1 MAGMRYDKTLTER
14 RSDLQIAEA
23 PFRLEDEKF
32 LRGAATY
39 IADLTL
45 PDEVHCVFVRSTHGH
60 ARIRSIDITAAAGA
74 PGVLR
79 VLVGTDVVAT
89 GYGGIPWEV
98 RPPGK
103 RYENLPMGSQEGAM
117 PQPLMAHD
125 CVRYA
130 GEIVALVVAETRWQA
145 QDASELIRVDYEPQ
159 PVLSDVQSSLRENTP
174 IWPNFPD
181 NIAFTIDKGDA
192 TAVAT
197 TMANAAVCVSF
208 ECRNNRL
215 AGVAIEPRGYIG
227 IYDVETQKYLLH
239 ACAAKPHPIRNTIAH
254 HVFHI
259 PKEKIDV
266 KVPDIG
272 GGYGTKNV
280 LYPEECLVLWAA
292 RIVGRPV
299 KWIGSREEAFLSD
312 MAGRDQLNQGEM
324 AFDDQGR
331 ILAFRAR
338 CISNLGAYLAPR
350 GVVPV
355 RNSGNVMSSVYRM
368 PQLHFEALGVF
379 TNTAP
384 TCSLRGSGQP
394 EMAFLIERLLDCG
407 AHALGLDAI
416 ELRRRNILSASD
428 FPYRTPFGLTYDTGD
443 PKEVMSTA
451 LKNAA
456 LDEFPERRRV
466 SEACGKRRGFGIANC
481 IEALVVF
488 YEEKAW
494 LRLLLDGRFECLL
507 GTQSSGQGH
516 ATAYAQIVSGRL
528 GVPLSSV
535 TVVQGDTV
543 RVADGNGTGASRSI
557 SSGGSALALA
567 VDDLIARGRNFL
579 CGLLD
584 KPEDAIS
591 FRDGAWELAQM
602 NLHFTPKDL
611 AESAFKA
618 GRLDDIQAMGAFSP
632 PDGTFPYGCH
642 VCEVEVDP
650 ETGAIDIQNYCST
663 HDVGFAINPALI
675 HGQVHG
681 STVQGLGQAL
691 LEQTIYDQA
700 GQLLTASLM
709 DYGIPHASLTPF
721 MKSDFI
727 EIPSMNNPLGA
738 KGVGESGTL
747 GAPPALI
754 NAVLDA
760 LRPLGVDHIEMPAT
774 PSRVWTAIQT
784 AHENSCGCVPK
795 I

>member
-1 MAGMRYDKTLTER
+1 MAVTEYGRTLAQH
-14 RSDLQIAEA
+14 RSDLQIAHA

-32 LRGAATY
+32 LRGAGTY
-39 IADLTL
+39 IADVAE
-45 PDEVHCVFVRSTHGH
+45 PGEAHCAFVRSSHAH
-60 ARIRSIDITAAAGA
+60 ARIRTIDVKAAVAM

-79 VLVGTDVVAT
+79 IMVGADVAAA
-89 GYGGIPWEV
+89 GLGGIPWEV

-103 RYENLPMGSQEGAM
+103 RYENIPMGAQEGAT
-117 PQPLMAHD
+117 PQPLITD
-125 CVRYA
+125 DRVRYV
-130 GEIVALVVAETRWQA
+130 GEIVAMIVAETRWQA
-145 QDASELIRVDYEPQ
+145 QDACELVRVDYEPL
-159 PVLSDVQSSLRENTP
+159 PVVSEVQYSDGAQAA
-174 IWPNFPD
+174 IWPEFPD

-192 TAVAT
+192 AAVGKVLENTAVR
-197 TMANAAVCVSF
+197 VFF
-208 ECRNNRL
+208 ECHNNRV
-215 AGVAIEPRGYIG
+215 AGVPVEPRGYIG
-227 IYDVETQKYLLH
+227 VYDVAKQKYLLH
-239 ACAAKPHPIRNTIAH
+239 ACAAKPHPIRNTIAN

-259 PKEKIDV
+259 PTEEIDV

-292 RIVGRPV
+292 RLVGRPV
-299 KWIGSREEAFLSD
+299 KWISSREEAFLAD
-312 MAGRDQLNQGEM
+312 MAGRDQFNQGEM

-331 ILAFRAR
+331 ILAFRAH

-350 GVVPV
+350 GVVPI
-355 RNSGNVMSSVYRM
+355 RNSGNVMSSVYRI
-368 PQLHFEALGVF
+368 PLLHFKGIGAF

-394 EMAFLIERLLDCG
+394 EMTFLIESLLDRG
-407 AHALGLDAI
+407 AHALSLDPV

-428 FPYRTPFGLTYDTGD
+428 FPYRTPFGLTYDTGN
-443 PKEVMSTA
+443 PELVMCTA

-456 LDEFPERRRV
+456 LAGYSERRRM
-466 SEACGKRRGFGIANC
+466 SEARGKRRGLGVANC

-494 LRLLLDGRFECLL
+494 LHLLADGRLECLL

-516 ATAYAQIVSGRL
+516 ATAYAQIVAGKL
-528 GVPLSSV
+528 GVPLSAVSII
-535 TVVQGDTV
+535 QGDTT
-543 RVADGNGTGASRSI
+543 RVSDGNGTGASRSI

-567 VDDLIARGRNFL
+567 VDDLIARGRGFL
-579 CGLLD
+579 CRLLE
-584 KPEDAIS
+584 KSENEIE
-591 FRDGAWELAQM
+591 FRDGAWEVEHV

-611 AESAFKA
+611 AASADKA
-618 GRLDDIQAMGAFSP
+618 GRLDELQAVGVFLP
-632 PDGTFPYGCH
+632 LDGTFPYGCH

-650 ETGAIDIQNYCST
+650 DTGVIEIKNYCSA

-675 HGQVHG
+675 DGQVHG

-691 LEQTIYDQA
+691 LEHTIYDQA

-709 DYGIPHASLTPF
+709 DYGVPRAAQVPSMNSAF
-721 MKSDFI
+721 V
-727 EIPSMNNPLGA
+727 EIPSLNNPLGA

-754 NAVLDA
+754 NAVVDA
-760 LRPLGVDHIEMPAT
+760 LRPLGVEQIAMPAT
-774 PSRVWTAIQT
+774 PSQVWTAIKLANEKRVGPLT
-784 AHENSCGCVPK
+784 
-795 I
+795 